1 MGIVP
6 EFDWC
11 VQSVYCL
18 MGDIW
23 VISGGEVEWSVQGF
37 TQRLEEVGDELQ
49 TSIRGDVG
57 QNSVLGEYMEDKK
70 LGKLSGGDSIMSQ
83 NED

>member
-1 MGIVP
+1 
-6 EFDWC
+6 
-11 VQSVYCL
+11 

-37 TQRLEEVGDELQ
+37 TQRLEEVGDDFQ

-57 QNSVLGEYMEDKK
+57 WDSVLGEYMEDKK